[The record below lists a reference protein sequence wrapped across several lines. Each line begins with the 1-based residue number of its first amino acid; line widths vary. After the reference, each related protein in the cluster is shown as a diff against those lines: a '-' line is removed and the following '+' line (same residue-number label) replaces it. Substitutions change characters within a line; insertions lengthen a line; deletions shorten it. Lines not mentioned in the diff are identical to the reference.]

1 MKVILVIGSPREKD
15 STSVALGNYLVKQLK
30 AATEIEA
37 ETHYTHR
44 AIRSEAALP
53 AALAALAGAEL
64 VIFAAP
70 VYVDSM
76 PAPAIGF
83 LERATSF
90 LAESAARTPG
100 QRFVAL
106 TNCGFPEA
114 QHGDVMLEIC
124 RRFAEQTGFAWAGG
138 LTLGGGEPLH
148 GRPLEASGP
157 MARSAMAAL
166 DATATA
172 LAQGGDVPPEAD
184 ALMRK
189 PRIQPAVYRRMGNLM
204 WKRQAKKR
212 GLQGQLRA
220 RPFQT

>member
-1 MKVILVIGSPREKD
+1 MNVILVIGSPRQKD
-15 STSVALGNYLVKQLK
+15 STSAALGNYLVKQLE

-44 AIRSEAALP
+44 AIRSEAKLDV
-53 AALAALAGAEL
+53 ALAALAGAEL
-64 VIFAAP
+64 GIFAAP

-76 PAPAIGF
+76 PAPAIRF
-83 LERATSF
+83 LERAASF
-90 LAESAARTPG
+90 LAENPARATG

-124 RRFAEQTGFAWAGG
+124 RCFAEQTGFAWAVG
-138 LTLGGGEPLH
+138 LTLGAGEPLH

-166 DATATA
+166 DEAARA

-189 PRIQPAVYRRMGNLM
+189 PRIPPALYRRLGNLM

-212 GLQGQLRA
+212 GLAGQLRA
-220 RPFQT
+220 RPWRA